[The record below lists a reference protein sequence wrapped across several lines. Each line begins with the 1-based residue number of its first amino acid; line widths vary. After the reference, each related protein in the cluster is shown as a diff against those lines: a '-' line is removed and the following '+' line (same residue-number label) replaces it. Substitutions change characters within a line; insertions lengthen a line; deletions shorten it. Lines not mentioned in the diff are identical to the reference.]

1 MRGVLGWGICCQVNH
16 KRGSLALSRSCGI
29 AKVAGVLGTL
39 SSAWKPH
46 AARALPD
53 QVCGMFVARSRRLP
67 PACVQDGRGQAIR
80 ISHPAEQENTSI
92 TRTTTVLRERDQIL
106 AGSGV
111 ARCSAHVP
119 SDKSAALKLTACPPA
134 RGWFPWSWVGASL
147 FCFAT
152 GLMAFSAIRAE
163 SPRPGSGD
171 VEEQVPEGQHPID
184 PALRIA
190 REGVAYLQS
199 HVADY
204 TATIVKRE
212 RVNGKLG
219 ETQYVYAKIRNRK
232 RNGEEI
238 VTPFSVYLKFLKPN
252 SVKGREVIWVENAND
267 GKLIAH
273 EAGLLNIRPVYL
285 DPNGYLAMLGQRY
298 PISKIGIE
306 NLVSE
311 LIVKG
316 EAQRQV
322 GKCEVNFFKNAKIDD
337 RLCMLIEVINP
348 KQLPN
353 LEFYRAHIFIDNELN
368 VPVRYAAWSW
378 PETPGGE
385 PILLEEY
392 TYRNIQLNVGLTEQD
407 FNPENPNYQF

>member
-1 MRGVLGWGICCQVNH
+1 M
-16 KRGSLALSRSCGI
+16 
-29 AKVAGVLGTL
+29 
-39 SSAWKPH
+39 
-46 AARALPD
+46 
-53 QVCGMFVARSRRLP
+53 
-67 PACVQDGRGQAIR
+67 
-80 ISHPAEQENTSI
+80 
-92 TRTTTVLRERDQIL
+92 
-106 AGSGV
+106 
-111 ARCSAHVP
+111 
-119 SDKSAALKLTACPPA
+119 
-134 RGWFPWSWVGASL
+134 
-147 FCFAT
+147 
-152 GLMAFSAIRAE
+152 RAE
-163 SPRPGSGD
+163 SPRPDSGD
-171 VEEQVPEGQHPID
+171 VEEQIPEGQHPID

-190 REGVAYLQS
+190 RDGVAYLQS

-219 ETQYVYAKIRNRK
+219 ETQFVYAKIRNRK
-232 RNGEEI
+232 REGDKI

-311 LIVKG
+311 LIIKG
-316 EAQRQV
+316 EAQRKL

-337 RLCMLIEVINP
+337 RPCMLIEVINP
-348 KQLPN
+348 KQLPS

-385 PILLEEY
+385 PVLLEEY

-407 FNPENPNYQF
+407 FNPENPAYQF